1 MATTWNT
8 TAQVA
13 RRMSRQARRDTS
25 PEVAIR
31 SALHASGCR
40 FRVAYPVPGL
50 ARCSID
56 IAFPRRRVAVFV
68 DGCFWHDCPEHGSRP
83 KTNADRWGAKLA
95 ANRSRDRRVD
105 EHLMGRGWNVLRAW
119 EHEDVSFVRAKVLEY
134 VRGPDAPVGS

>member
-1 MATTWNT
+1 MGTTWNT

-13 RRMSRQARRDTS
+13 HRMARQARRDTG
-25 PEVAIR
+25 PEIAIR
-31 SALHASGCR
+31 SVLHASGCR

-83 KTNADRWGAKLA
+83 KANADRWGAKLA

-105 EHLMGRGWNVLRAW
+105 EHLMGRGWTVLRVW
-119 EHEDVSFVRAKVLEY
+119 EHEEIWSVCAKVL
-134 VRGPDAPVGS
+134 GSICGLDTPVVS